1 MDGNLATSLLPRWP
15 ADAFLKALCEKIDLE
30 SYCKIMA
37 VIKSAE
43 RDTAN
48 FEKLFNRYYNVRRSE
63 SWRRE
68 YYSIFED
75 ALRRDAVTFEQILR
89 ELYGRTNRIESSFSS
104 KMLAT
109 IDDSK
114 PIWDRRVISAIKK
127 IDPTTPAMLTCA
139 IGRNVERAIEGYR
152 ILEDV
157 CGELLHGSFGRDCV
171 VCFDSLFDQYADI
184 SDMKKLD
191 NVLWCAGD

>member
-43 RDTAN
+43 RDTTN
-48 FEKLFNRYYNVRRSE
+48 FEKLFNRYYNVRRAE

-75 ALRRDAVTFEQILR
+75 ALSRDAVTFEQILR

-127 IDPTTPAMLTCA
+127 IDPTTPAMLTGA

-191 NVLWCAGD
+191 IVLWCAGD